1 MALHPLCG
9 STELTDLNIELLPW
23 QQQVWTDDTRFKI
36 VAAGRRTGKSRL
48 AAWMLIVN
56 GLQADRGHV
65 FYVAPT
71 QGQARDI
78 MWQTLLELGN
88 PVIAGSHINNLQIK
102 LINGAT
108 ISLKGADRPET
119 MRGVSLKFLVLDEYA
134 DMKPDVFEQILRP
147 ALADQK
153 GCAMFIG
160 TPMGRNHFYELYK
173 YAELGDDET
182 YRAWHFTSYDNPLL
196 DSAEID
202 VAKKSM
208 SSYAFRQEFMAS
220 FEARGSEMFKE
231 DWVKFSEDEPD
242 IGDYYIAVDLA
253 GFEEVNKKRTKNT
266 KLDETAIAVVKV
278 SPHGWYIDNIIHG
291 RWSLDETAAKIFQ
304 AVRDYEPVSVG
315 IERGIAKQAV
325 MSPLSDLQKRY
336 GTFFRVEELT
346 HGNKKKTDRVMWA
359 LQGRFENGFVTLNK
373 GEWNSRFLD
382 QLFQFPDPL
391 THDDLVDALA
401 YIDQL
406 ANVAYD
412 YEYEIDD
419 HEILDVVAGY

>member
-1 MALHPLCG
+1 M
-9 STELTDLNIELLPW
+9 DLDIELLPW
-23 QQQVWTDDTRFKI
+23 QQEVWADDTRFKI

-48 AAWMLIVN
+48 AAWLLIVN
-56 GLQADRGHV
+56 ALQAERGHV

-88 PVIAGSHINNLQIK
+88 PVISGSHINNLQIK
-102 LINGAT
+102 LVNGAT

-134 DMKPDVFEQILRP
+134 DMKPGVFEQILRP

-160 TPMGRNHFYELYK
+160 TPMGRNHFYDLYK

-182 YRAWHFTSYDNPLL
+182 YKAWHFTSYDNPIL
-196 DSAEID
+196 DPNEID
-202 VAKKSM
+202 TAKKSM

-231 DWVKFSEDEPD
+231 DWVKFGEESSGE
-242 IGDYYIAVDLA
+242 GDYYIAVDLA

-266 KLDETAIAVVKV
+266 RLDETAIAVVKV
-278 SPHGWYIDNIIHG
+278 NPNGWFVENIIYG
-291 RWSLDETAAKIFQ
+291 RWTLDETAAKIFQ

-325 MSPLSDLQKRY
+325 MSPLMDLQKRH

-359 LQGRFENGFVTLNK
+359 LQGRFENGFVTLKK

-382 QLFQFPDPL
+382 QLFQFPDAL
-391 THDDLVDALA
+391 THDDLIDALA

-406 ANVAYD
+406 AHVAYD
-412 YEYEIDD
+412 YDYEVDD
-419 HEILDVVAGY
+419 YEILDVVSGY

>member
-1 MALHPLCG
+1 M
-9 STELTDLNIELLPW
+9 TELNIELLPW
-23 QQQVWTDDTRFKI
+23 QQEVWNDETRFKI

-48 AAWMLIVN
+48 AAWMLILRA
-56 GLQADRGHV
+56 LQTEKGHV

-88 PVIAGSHINNLQIK
+88 PVIVSSHINNLQLK
-102 LINGAT
+102 LVNGAT

-119 MRGVSLKFLVLDEYA
+119 MRGVSLRFLVLDEYA
-134 DMKPDVFEQILRP
+134 DMKPEVFEQILRP

-153 GCAMFIG
+153 GDALFIG
-160 TPMGRNHFYELYK
+160 TPMGRNHFYDLYK
-173 YAELGDDET
+173 YGELGDDPT
-182 YRAWHFTSYDNPLL
+182 YKTWHFTSYSNPLL
-196 DSAEID
+196 DSEEID

-231 DWVKFSEDEPD
+231 DWIKFGEPD
-242 IGDYYIAVDLA
+242 DDEEVGDYYVSIDLA
-253 GFEEVNKKRTKNT
+253 GFEEVNKKRTKNSN
-266 KLDETAIAVVKV
+266 LDETAIAIVKV
-278 SPHGWYIDNIIHG
+278 NPNGWFVENIIHG
-291 RWSLDETAAKIFQ
+291 RWELSETARKIFEV
-304 AVRDYEPVSVG
+304 VRDYEPIRVG
-315 IERGIAKQAV
+315 IEKGIARQAV
-325 MSPLSDLQKRY
+325 MSPLTDLMKRNQR
-336 GTFFRVEELT
+336 FFTVEELT

-359 LQGRFENGFVTLNK
+359 LQGRFENGYITLNK

-401 YIDQL
+401 YTDQL
-406 ANVAYD
+406 AKVAYHYD
-412 YEYEIDD
+412 FEIEDE
-419 HEILDVVAGY
+419 EILDIVAGY

>member
-1 MALHPLCG
+1 M
-9 STELTDLNIELLPW
+9 TDLNIELLPW
-23 QQQVWTDDTRFKI
+23 QQEVWNDDRRFKI

-56 GLQADRGHV
+56 ALQAERGHV

-78 MWQTLLELGN
+78 MWQTLLELGH
-88 PVIAGSHINNLQIK
+88 PVVASSHINNLQIK
-102 LINGAT
+102 LINGST
-108 ISLKGADRPET
+108 ISLKGSDRPET
-119 MRGVSLKFLVLDEYA
+119 MRGVSLKFLVMDEYA
-134 DMKPDVFEQILRP
+134 DMKPETFEQILRP

-153 GCAMFIG
+153 GSALFIG

-173 YAELGDDET
+173 YAELEDDET

-196 DSAEID
+196 DKSEID
-202 VAKKSM
+202 TAKKSM

-231 DWVKFSEDEPD
+231 EWVQFTESPED
-242 IGDYYIAVDLA
+242 GDYYVSIDLA
-253 GFEEVNKKRTKNT
+253 GFEEVNKKKTKNS

-278 SPHGWYIDNIIHG
+278 CQSGQWHVENIIHG
-291 RWSLDETAAKIFQ
+291 RWELAETARKIFEV
-304 AVRDYEPVSVG
+304 VRDYRPIATG
-315 IERGIAKQAV
+315 IEKGIARQAV
-325 MSPLSDLQKRY
+325 VSPLTDLMKRY
-336 GTFFRVEELT
+336 GMFFRIDELT

-359 LQGRFENGFVTLNK
+359 LQGRFENGFITLNK
-373 GEWNSRFLD
+373 GNWNSRFLD

-401 YIDQL
+401 YTDQL
-406 ANVAYD
+406 AKVAYSYD
-412 YEYEIDD
+412 FEVDD
-419 HEILDVVAGY
+419 HEVLDAVTGY

>member
-1 MALHPLCG
+1 M
-9 STELTDLNIELLPW
+9 DLEIELLPW
-23 QQQVWTDDTRFKI
+23 QQDVWADETRFKI

-56 GLQADRGHV
+56 ALQADRGHV

-78 MWQTLLELGN
+78 MWQTLLELGH

-102 LINGAT
+102 LVNGAT

-134 DMKPDVFEQILRP
+134 DMKPDVFEQIVRP

-173 YAELGDDET
+173 YAELDDDPT
-182 YRAWHFTSYDNPLL
+182 YKAWHFTSYDNPLL
-196 DSAEID
+196 DKDEID
-202 VAKKSM
+202 IAKRSM

-231 DWVKFSEDEPD
+231 DWVQVAEEGPD
-242 IGDYYIAVDLA
+242 QGDYYIAIDLA
-253 GFEEVNKKRTKNT
+253 GFEEVNKKRTKST
-266 KLDETAIAVVKV
+266 KLDETAITVVKV
-278 SPHGWYIDNIIHG
+278 NEHGWFVENIIHG
-291 RWSLDETAAKIFQ
+291 RWELNETAMKIFQ
-304 AVRDYEPVSVG
+304 AVRDYKPISVG

-325 MSPLSDLQKRY
+325 MSPLVDLQKKH
-336 GTFFRVEELT
+336 GTFFRIEELT
-346 HGNKKKTDRVMWA
+346 HGNRKKTDRVMWA
-359 LQGRFENGFVTLNK
+359 LQGRFENGYITLRK
-373 GEWNSRFLD
+373 AEWNIRFLD

-406 ANVAYD
+406 AKVAYD
-412 YEYEIDD
+412 YEYEIED

>member
-1 MALHPLCG
+1 M
-9 STELTDLNIELLPW
+9 TDLNIELLPW
-23 QQQVWTDDTRFKI
+23 QQDVWADDTRFKI

-56 GLQADRGHV
+56 ALQADRGHV

-88 PVIAGSHINNLQIK
+88 PVISGSHINNLQIK
-102 LINGAT
+102 LVNGAT

-119 MRGVSLKFLVLDEYA
+119 MRGVSSKFLVLDEYA

-173 YAELGDDET
+173 YAELDDDPT
-182 YRAWHFTSYDNPLL
+182 YKAWHFTSYDNPIL
-196 DSAEID
+196 DPDEID
-202 VAKKSM
+202 IAKRSM

-231 DWVKFSEDEPD
+231 DWISFGKDPEE
-242 IGDYYIAVDLA
+242 GDYYIAIDLA
-253 GFEEVNKKRTKNT
+253 GFEEVGKKRTKNT
-266 KLDETAIAVVKV
+266 KLDETAISVVKV
-278 SPHGWYIDNIIHG
+278 GDNGDWFVENIIYG
-291 RWSLDETAAKIFQ
+291 RWTLDETAIKIFQ
-304 AVRDYEPVSVG
+304 AVRDYSPISVG

-325 MSPLSDLQKRY
+325 MSPLLNLQKKY
-336 GTFFRVEELT
+336 AQFFRIEELT

-359 LQGRFENGFVTLNK
+359 LQGRFENNTVTLNK

-391 THDDLVDALA
+391 THDDLVDSLA
-401 YIDQL
+401 YIEQL
-406 ANVAYD
+406 ANVPYGIGD
-412 YEYEIDD
+412 IEFDEP
-419 HEILDVVAGY
+419 EILDIVAGY

>member
-1 MALHPLCG
+1 M
-9 STELTDLNIELLPW
+9 TDLNVQLLPW
-23 QQQVWTDDTRFKI
+23 QQEVYSDPTRFKV

-48 AAWMLIVN
+48 AAWMLIIN
-56 GLQADRGHV
+56 ALQTDKGQV

-78 MWQTLLELGN
+78 MWQTLMELGN
-88 PVIAGSHINNLQIK
+88 PVITGAHINNLQIK
-102 LINGAT
+102 LVNGAT

-119 MRGVSLKFLVLDEYA
+119 MRGVSLKFLVMDEYA
-134 DMKPDVFEQILRP
+134 DMKPDVWEQILRP

-153 GCAMFIG
+153 GSAMFIG

-173 YAELGDDET
+173 LAELGDDET
-182 YRAWHFTSYDNPLL
+182 YKGWHFTSYDNPIL
-196 DSAEID
+196 DPEEID
-202 VAKKSM
+202 TAKKSM

-231 DWVKFSEDEPD
+231 DWVHFGEEPD
-242 IGDYYIAVDLA
+242 DAQYYIAIDLA
-253 GFEEVNKKRTKNT
+253 GFEEVNKKKTKNT

-278 SPHGWYIDNIIHG
+278 GTNGWYVDNIIHG
-291 RWSLDETAAKIFQ
+291 RWSLDETASKIFQ

-325 MSPLSDLQKRY
+325 MSPLTDLMKQY
-336 GTFFRVEELT
+336 GRFFRVEELT

-359 LQGRFENGFVTLNK
+359 LQGRFENGQIELRK
-373 GEWNSRFLD
+373 ADWNTRFMD

-406 ANVAYD
+406 AKVAYNYD
-412 YEYEIDD
+412 FEIDD
-419 HEILDVVAGY
+419 HEILDIVAGY

>member
-1 MALHPLCG
+1 M
-9 STELTDLNIELLPW
+9 TNLNIQLLPW
-23 QQQVWTDDTRFKI
+23 QQEVWNDKTRFKI

-48 AAWMLIVN
+48 AAWMLIIN
-56 GLQADRGHV
+56 ALESERGHV

-78 MWQTLLELGN
+78 MWQTLLELGH
-88 PVIAGSHINNLQIK
+88 PVITSSHINNLQIK

-108 ISLKGADRPET
+108 ISLKGSDRPET
-119 MRGVSLKFLVLDEYA
+119 MRGVSLKFLVMDEYA
-134 DMKPDVFEQILRP
+134 DMKPEVFEQILRP

-153 GCAMFIG
+153 GTALFIG

-173 YAELGDDET
+173 YAELDDDPT
-182 YRAWHFTSYDNPLL
+182 YKSWHFTSYDNPLL
-196 DSAEID
+196 DPEEID

-231 DWVKFSEDEPD
+231 EWVQFTESPED
-242 IGDYYIAVDLA
+242 GDYYVSIDLA
-253 GFEEVNKKRTKNT
+253 GFEEVNKKKTKNS

-278 SPHGWYIDNIIHG
+278 CQSGQWHVENIIHG
-291 RWSLDETAAKIFQ
+291 RWELAETARKIFEV
-304 AVRDYEPVSVG
+304 VRDYRPIATG
-315 IERGIAKQAV
+315 IEKGIARQAV
-325 MSPLSDLQKRY
+325 VSPLTDLMKRY
-336 GTFFRVEELT
+336 GMFFRIDELT

-359 LQGRFENGFVTLNK
+359 LQGRFENGFITLNK
-373 GEWNSRFLD
+373 GNWNSRFLD

-401 YIDQL
+401 YTDQL
-406 ANVAYD
+406 AKVAYSYD
-412 YEYEIDD
+412 FEVDD
-419 HEILDVVAGY
+419 HEVLDAVTGY